1 MLSYMRECFVMA
13 GWSGVVKI
21 GSFVDLTDRIGV
33 TDFVVEALFS
43 VALRCYWG
51 NPPQEIRS
59 SVIAAAERLSL
70 PECDPRLLAML
81 AWADPVQRGA
91 VVNERIARMTPD
103 VTDSTAMSA
112 VGSAATAVW
121 AWDLSLPFLE
131 AAVEG
136 YRRQGRLALLAHALV
151 SQAWAAVH
159 LAQGPLA
166 ASAAEEASRLAR
178 ETGELRWAVA
188 AELAL
193 ATVTA
198 ERGDADA
205 AESMVRAAE
214 AVLAPM
220 GANPML
226 ALARFA
232 RGRGAV
238 VQQRYDEAFEELRR
252 ALDPADQ
259 AYHPFAGTWGLGDL
273 IEAAVNIG
281 RNEAA
286 ATYLEQLESL
296 AAATSG
302 PLLRA
307 EAAFARPLVADDE
320 AAEDLY
326 QRALEHDL
334 TKWPGYRSRM
344 LFWYG
349 SWLRRQRRAA
359 ESRAP
364 LRAAR
369 DSFDALGV
377 VDLAERAR
385 QELRAA
391 GESSKRRSSE
401 AWDQLT
407 AQELQIAQMAGEG
420 LSNREIAQRL
430 YISHRTVGAHLHR
443 IFPKL
448 GITSRSQL
456 HAALSA

>member
-1 MLSYMRECFVMA
+1 
-13 GWSGVVKI
+13 
-21 GSFVDLTDRIGV
+21 
-33 TDFVVEALFS
+33 
-43 VALRCYWG
+43 
-51 NPPQEIRS
+51 
-59 SVIAAAERLSL
+59 
-70 PECDPRLLAML
+70 
-81 AWADPVQRGA
+81 
-91 VVNERIARMTPD
+91 
-103 VTDSTAMSA
+103 
-112 VGSAATAVW
+112 
-121 AWDLSLPFLE
+121 
-131 AAVEG
+131 
-136 YRRQGRLALLAHALV
+136 
-151 SQAWAAVH
+151 
-159 LAQGPLA
+159 
-166 ASAAEEASRLAR
+166 
-178 ETGELRWAVA
+178 
-188 AELAL
+188 
-193 ATVTA
+193 
-198 ERGDADA
+198 
-205 AESMVRAAE
+205 MVRAAE

-259 AYHPFAGTWGLGDL
+259 AYHPFVGTWGLADL

-281 RNEAA
+281 RNDVA

-307 EAAFARPLVADDE
+307 EAAFARPLVADDQ
-320 AAEDLY
+320 AAEELY
-326 QRALEHDL
+326 QIALEQDL

-369 DSFDALGV
+369 DSFDALGL

-391 GESSKRRSSE
+391 GESSRRRSPE

-407 AQELQIAQMAGEG
+407 AQELQIAQMAAEG

-456 HAALSA
+456 HAAISA